1 MHHIKGSVF
10 RTGAPCIGKCFQ
22 DGCTPKLTGARAP
35 GAPVLTEPLIRT
47 PLHFASE
54 NGRFLTLEIII
65 LHLMLKVKHISPNL
79 L

>member
-35 GAPVLTEPLIRT
+35 GLTEPLDRAFGAIDMMKH
-47 PLHFASE
+47 L
-54 NGRFLTLEIII
+54 I
-65 LHLMLKVKHISPNL
+65 LKGMNKKDACV
-79 L
+79 